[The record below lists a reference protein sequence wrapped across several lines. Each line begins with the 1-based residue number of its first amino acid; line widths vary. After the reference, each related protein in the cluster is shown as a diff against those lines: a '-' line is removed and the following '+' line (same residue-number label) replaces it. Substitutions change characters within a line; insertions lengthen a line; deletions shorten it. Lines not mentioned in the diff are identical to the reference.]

1 MRKPV
6 ARVVTRLQ
14 GEGDGLIVG
23 SLMQGGKGLLDPN
36 TVYQLEECLL
46 TGDIVLKKVGKSVV
60 AESGET
66 CADSPLGVHWAMN
79 VSDILSIAGKY
90 LMLSREELNYLE

>member
-6 ARVVTRLQ
+6 ARLVTRLQ
-14 GEGDGLIVG
+14 GEGDGLIIG

-46 TGDIVLKKVGKSVV
+46 TGDLVLKKIGKSAV

-66 CADSPLGVHWAMN
+66 CGSSPLGVHWAM
-79 VSDILSIAGKY
+79 DISNILARAGKY
-90 LMLSREELNYLE
+90 LMLSKEELNSLE